1 MAGKKVAIGGK
12 PKAKA
17 ASAVATDDW
26 VKNRSADDD
35 DVKMK
40 RLTIDVTEELHR
52 RIKANCAGRGVKMA
66 DEIRTLLEQHFA

>member
-17 ASAVATDDW
+17 ASVVATDDW
-26 VKNRSADDD
+26 VKNRSADD

>member
-26 VKNRSADDD
+26 VKNRSTEE
-35 DVKMK
+35 VKMK
-40 RLTIDVTEELHR
+40 RLTIDVSEELHR
-52 RIKANCAGRGVKMA
+52 RIKSNCAGKGVKMA
-66 DEIRTLLEQHFA
+66 DEIRTLLEQHFD